1 MIKVVV
7 ASTRLDALVL
17 RRAGGR
23 KHSLNFILNAITF
36 VVGVQNASSKPKKVK
51 GTGIGTAHLGIEKVE
66 GIIYCNVDAKAKH
79 GPPPFLL
86 RWLTIYTARF

>member
-7 ASTRLDALVL
+7 ANTRLDALVL

-36 VVGVQNASSKPKKVK
+36 VVGVHNASSKPKKVK
-51 GTGIGTAHLGIEKVE
+51 GTGIGTAHLGFEKME
-66 GIIYCNVDAKAKH
+66 GIIYCKVDAKAKH
-79 GPPPFLL
+79 GAT
-86 RWLTIYTARF
+86 TIFYFDG